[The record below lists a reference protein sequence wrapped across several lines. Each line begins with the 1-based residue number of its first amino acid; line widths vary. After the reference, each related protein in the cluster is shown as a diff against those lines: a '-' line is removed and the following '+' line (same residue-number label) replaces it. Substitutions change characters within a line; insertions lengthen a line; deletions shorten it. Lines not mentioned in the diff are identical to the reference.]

1 MDDGHSTS
9 ACSFQPRLCDRA
21 ADMLVS
27 LVEVPDTPLWSCA
40 WTSEF
45 PESLEQLVMLVLNSE
60 QKGKGVKDQE

>member
-1 MDDGHSTS
+1 
-9 ACSFQPRLCDRA
+9 
-21 ADMLVS
+21 MLVS

-60 QKGKGVKDQE
+60 KKGKGVKDQE